1 MKSLLP
7 YAKTRQRRNKKEN
20 YRSLYL
26 MTIDAKITNKYQ
38 ETESNTTKKG
48 LYTMIKL
55 DSFQGHKDSSAYVN
69 QSVDTPPPTEEKTKT
84 IRSSQQMQ
92 KKHLTKF
99 SIHS

>member
-1 MKSLLP
+1 
-7 YAKTRQRRNKKEN
+7 
-20 YRSLYL
+20 
-26 MTIDAKITNKYQ
+26 
-38 ETESNTTKKG
+38 
-48 LYTMIKL
+48 MIKL